1 MSAADVKALRDR
13 TGAGMMD
20 CKSALDEAGGDVE
33 KAIDLL
39 RKKGI
44 AKAAKKA
51 GRETAEGLIEA
62 YIHGEG
68 RVGVLLEV
76 NCETDFVARNED
88 FQRLVKDIA
97 MHIAAAKP
105 LAVSADDLDQT
116 VLAKEREIFEEQVRQ
131 EGKPENIVEK
141 IVEGKLAKFKKES
154 ALLEQEFIKNPDVTV
169 QQLLTEAIAKM
180 GENIQIRRFTR
191 YERGA

>member
-1 MSAADVKALRDR
+1 MSAADVKSLRER

-20 CKSALDEAGGDVE
+20 CKNALDEAAGDIE
-33 KAIDLL
+33 KAIEIL

-62 YIHGEG
+62 YIHGDG
-68 RVGVLLEV
+68 RVGVLVEV

-88 FQRLVKDIA
+88 FQRFVKDLA

-105 LAVSADDLDQT
+105 LAVSADDLDQSI
-116 VLAKEREIFEEQVRQ
+116 LEKEAEIYAEQVRQ
-131 EGKPENIVEK
+131 EGKPENIIAK
-141 IVEGKLAKFKKES
+141 IVEGKLAKFKKEN
-154 ALLEQEFIKNPDVTV
+154 ALLEQEFIKNPDQTV
-169 QQLLTEAIAKM
+169 NELLLGTIAKI
-180 GENIQIRRFTR
+180 GENIQIRRFSR
-191 YERGA
+191 FERGA